1 MINCPET
8 RYHDELNRKA
18 EAARRATIEA
28 YYAANPRVRTWE
40 KKVIQELRRVQSL
53 FRPLAYALTRE
64 RTPQADKLMGVTDKP
79 TGEIVR
85 DYSRAC
91 RDLQGARLRLE
102 EIR

>member
-18 EAARRATIEA
+18 EATRWATIEA

-53 FRPLAYALTRE
+53 FRPLAYALTLN
-64 RTPQADKLMGVTDKP
+64 RTPHNDKVLGVTGMT

-85 DYSRAC
+85 AYERAC

>member
-1 MINCPET
+1 MIKCPET
-8 RYHDELNRKA
+8 RYHEELNRKA

-53 FRPLAYALTRE
+53 FRPLAYALTRN
-64 RTPQADKLMGVTDKP
+64 RTPHNDKVLGVTGMT

-85 DYSRAC
+85 AYERAC